1 MKVNLKK
8 FVVPLSIALIG
19 TNTIISNAI
28 NITDINGHWA
38 NNEITKFVNNNY
50 ILGYEDNTFKPNNSI
65 TRAEFVSILNRVFNL
80 TTSSGKVFNDTN
92 NHWAKQAI
100 DIAVTNGV
108 CNGKSNNLFYPNDK
122 LTRQEA
128 SVMLSNYLKLQD
140 TQLDKINSFY
150 DSHTISD
157 WALYSIEGMLEKGF
171 MNGYPT
177 GLLKPL
183 NNITRAEAVVL
194 INNVISNNI
203 INGNQ
208 NTNTTKQAISFSEL
222 ATLMPSFGFDE
233 MGAYIENGQY
243 MCVSNVTD
251 EFFAIGLEK
260 ESPTFNA
267 VVKKIFNM
275 LLPTQGDRLYE
286 IVSNPFEDQVLEMD
300 GRIVEI
306 KKYPQWVS
314 VNITNK

>member
-38 NNEITKFVNNNY
+38 NAEVSKFINSGY
-50 ILGYEDNTFKPNNSI
+50 IVGYEDNTFKPNNSI

-194 INNVISNNI
+194 INNVISNNNS
-203 INGNQ
+203 NGNQ
-208 NTNTTKQAISFSEL
+208 NTNKQAISFSEL
-222 ATLMPSFGFDE
+222 ATLMPSLGFDE
-233 MGAYIENGQY
+233 MGAYRENDQR
-243 MCVSNVTD
+243 MCTSYANNEV
-251 EFFAIGLEK
+251 FGIILEK
-260 ESPTFNA
+260 ESPTFN
-267 VVKKIFNM
+267 VIVKKIFNS
-275 LLPTQGDRLYE
+275 TQ
-286 IVSNPFEDQVLEMD
+286 I
-300 GRIVEI
+300 
-306 KKYPQWVS
+306 
-314 VNITNK
+314 

>member
-157 WALYSIEGMLEKGF
+157 WALYSIEGMLENGF

-194 INNVISNNI
+194 INNVISNNNS
-203 INGNQ
+203 NGNQ
-208 NTNTTKQAISFSEL
+208 NDTKQAISYSEL
-222 ATLMPSFGFDE
+222 DTLMPSFGFDKV
-233 MGAYIENGQY
+233 GAYRENGQR
-243 MCVSNVTD
+243 MGTACVED
-251 EFFAIGLEK
+251 DFFSIGLEK

-267 VVKKIFNM
+267 TVKKIFNM

-286 IVSNPFEDQVLEMD
+286 IVSNPFENQVLEMD

-306 KKYPQWVS
+306 KQYPQGV
-314 VNITNK
+314 VVTIRNK

>member
-19 TNTIISNAI
+19 TNTTISNAI

-157 WALYSIEGMLEKGF
+157 WALYSIEGMLENGF

-194 INNVISNNI
+194 INNVISNNNS
-203 INGNQ
+203 NGNQ
-208 NTNTTKQAISFSEL
+208 NTNKQAISFSEL
-222 ATLMPSFGFDE
+222 ATLMPSLGFDE
-233 MGAYIENGQY
+233 MGAYRENGQR
-243 MCVSNVTD
+243 MCVSKVTD
-251 EFFAIGLEK
+251 DFLDIGLEK

>member
-157 WALYSIEGMLEKGF
+157 WALYSIEGMLENGF

-194 INNVISNNI
+194 INNVISNNNS
-203 INGNQ
+203 NGNQ
-208 NTNTTKQAISFSEL
+208 NTNKQAISFSEL
-222 ATLMPSFGFDE
+222 ATLMPSLGFDE
-233 MGAYIENGQY
+233 MGAYRENSQR
-243 MCVSNVTD
+243 MCTSYAND
-251 EFFAIGLEK
+251 EVFGIILEK

>member
-1 MKVNLKK
+1 MKVDLKK

-19 TNTIISNAI
+19 TNTIISNAV

-50 ILGYEDNTFKPNNSI
+50 ILGYENNTFKPDNSI

-194 INNVISNNI
+194 INNVISNNNS
-203 INGNQ
+203 NGNQ
-208 NTNTTKQAISFSEL
+208 NTNKQAISFSEL
-222 ATLMPSFGFDE
+222 ATLMPSLGFDE

-243 MCVSNVTD
+243 MCVSNVNN
-251 EFFAIGLEK
+251 EVFGIILEK

-267 VVKKIFNM
+267 IVKKIFNM

-286 IVSNPFEDQVLEMD
+286 IVSNPFENQVLEMD
-300 GRIVEI
+300 GRLVEI
-306 KKYPQWVS
+306 IDYPQGVS
-314 VNITNK
+314 VTIRNK

>member
-157 WALYSIEGMLEKGF
+157 WALYSIEGMLENGF

-194 INNVISNNI
+194 INNVISNNNS
-203 INGNQ
+203 NGNQ
-208 NTNTTKQAISFSEL
+208 NTNKQAISFSEL
-222 ATLMPSFGFDE
+222 ATLMPSLGFDE
-233 MGAYIENGQY
+233 MGAYRENGQR
-243 MCVSNVTD
+243 MCVSKVTD
-251 EFFAIGLEK
+251 DFLDIGLEK

-275 LLPTQGDRLYE
+275 LLPTQGYRLYE

>member
-194 INNVISNNI
+194 INNVISNNNS
-203 INGNQ
+203 NGNQ
-208 NTNTTKQAISFSEL
+208 NTNKQAISFSEL
-222 ATLMPSFGFDE
+222 ATLMPSLGFDE
-233 MGAYIENGQY
+233 MGAYRENDQR
-243 MCVSNVTD
+243 MCTSYANNEV
-251 EFFAIGLEK
+251 FGIILEK

-267 VVKKIFNM
+267 IVKKIFNM

-286 IVSNPFEDQVLEMD
+286 IVSNPFENQVLEMD
-300 GRIVEI
+300 GRLVEI
-306 KKYPQWVS
+306 IDYPQGAS
-314 VNITNK
+314 VTIRNK

>member
-50 ILGYEDNTFKPNNSI
+50 IVAYEDNTFKPNNSI

-157 WALYSIEGMLEKGF
+157 WALYSIEGMLENGF

-194 INNVISNNI
+194 INNVISNNNS
-203 INGNQ
+203 NGNQ
-208 NTNTTKQAISFSEL
+208 NANKQAISFSEL
-222 ATLMPSFGFDE
+222 DTLMPSFGFDKV
-233 MGAYIENGQY
+233 GAYRENGQR
-243 MCVSNVTD
+243 MGTACVED
-251 EFFAIGLEK
+251 DFFSIGLEK

-267 VVKKIFNM
+267 TVKKIFNM

-286 IVSNPFEDQVLEMD
+286 IVSNPFENQVLEMD
-300 GRIVEI
+300 GRLVEI
-306 KKYPQWVS
+306 KQYPQGV
-314 VNITNK
+314 VVTIRNK

>member
-157 WALYSIEGMLEKGF
+157 WALYSIEGMLENGF

-194 INNVISNNI
+194 INNVISNNNS
-203 INGNQ
+203 NGNQ
-208 NTNTTKQAISFSEL
+208 NANKQAISFSEL
-222 ATLMPSFGFDE
+222 DTLMPSFGFDKV
-233 MGAYIENGQY
+233 GAYRENGQR
-243 MCVSNVTD
+243 MGTACVED
-251 EFFAIGLEK
+251 DFFSIGLEK

-267 VVKKIFNM
+267 TVKKIFHM

-286 IVSNPFEDQVLEMD
+286 IVSNPFENQVLEMD
-300 GRIVEI
+300 GRLVEI
-306 KKYPQWVS
+306 KQYPQGV
-314 VNITNK
+314 VVTIRNK

>member
-150 DSHTISD
+150 VSHTISD

-194 INNVISNNI
+194 INNVISNNNS
-203 INGNQ
+203 NGNQ
-208 NTNTTKQAISFSEL
+208 NTNKQAISFSEL
-222 ATLMPSFGFDE
+222 ATLMPSLGFDE
-233 MGAYIENGQY
+233 MGAYRENDQR
-243 MCVSNVTD
+243 MCTSYANNEV
-251 EFFAIGLEK
+251 FGIILEK
-260 ESPTFNA
+260 ESPTFN
-267 VVKKIFNM
+267 VIVKKIFNM

-286 IVSNPFEDQVLEMD
+286 IVSNPFENQVLEMD
-300 GRIVEI
+300 GRLVEI
-306 KKYPQWVS
+306 IDYPQGVS
-314 VNITNK
+314 VTIRNK

>member
-157 WALYSIEGMLEKGF
+157 WALYSIEGMLENGF

-194 INNVISNNI
+194 INNVISNNNS
-203 INGNQ
+203 NGNQ
-208 NTNTTKQAISFSEL
+208 NTNKQAISFSEL
-222 ATLMPSFGFDE
+222 ATLMHSLGFDE
-233 MGAYIENGQY
+233 MGAYRENGQR
-243 MCVSNVTD
+243 MCVSKVTD
-251 EFFAIGLEK
+251 DFLDIGLEK

>member
-194 INNVISNNI
+194 INNVISNNNS
-203 INGNQ
+203 NGNQ
-208 NTNTTKQAISFSEL
+208 NTNKQAISFSEL
-222 ATLMPSFGFDE
+222 ATLMPSLGFDE
-233 MGAYIENGQY
+233 MGAYRENDQR
-243 MCVSNVTD
+243 MCTSYANNEV
-251 EFFAIGLEK
+251 FGIILEK
-260 ESPTFNA
+260 ESPTFN
-267 VVKKIFNM
+267 VIVKKIFNM

-286 IVSNPFEDQVLEMD
+286 IVSNPFENQVLEMD
-300 GRIVEI
+300 GRLVEI
-306 KKYPQWVS
+306 IDYPQGVS
-314 VNITNK
+314 VTIRNK

>member
-50 ILGYEDNTFKPNNSI
+50 IVGYEDNTFKPNNSI

-157 WALYSIEGMLEKGF
+157 WALYSIEGMLENGF

-194 INNVISNNI
+194 INNVISNNNS
-203 INGNQ
+203 NGNQ
-208 NTNTTKQAISFSEL
+208 NANKQAISFSEL
-222 ATLMPSFGFDE
+222 DTLMPSFGFDKV
-233 MGAYIENGQY
+233 GAYRENGQR
-243 MCVSNVTD
+243 MGTACVED
-251 EFFAIGLEK
+251 DFFSIGLEK

-267 VVKKIFNM
+267 TVKKIFNM

-286 IVSNPFEDQVLEMD
+286 IVSNPFENQVLEMD
-300 GRIVEI
+300 GRLVEI
-306 KKYPQWVS
+306 KQYPQGV
-314 VNITNK
+314 VVTIRNK

>member
-157 WALYSIEGMLEKGF
+157 WALYSIEGMLENGF

-208 NTNTTKQAISFSEL
+208 NTNKQAISFSEL

-275 LLPTQGDRLYE
+275 LLPTQGDKLYE

>member
-157 WALYSIEGMLEKGF
+157 WALYSIEGMLENGF

-194 INNVISNNI
+194 INNVISNNNS
-203 INGNQ
+203 NGNQ
-208 NTNTTKQAISFSEL
+208 NANKQAISFSEL
-222 ATLMPSFGFDE
+222 ATLMPSLGFDE
-233 MGAYIENGQY
+233 MGAYRENGQR
-243 MCVSNVTD
+243 MCVSKVTD
-251 EFFAIGLEK
+251 DFLDIGLEK

-267 VVKKIFNM
+267 IVKKIFNM

>member
-1 MKVNLKK
+1 MKKK
-8 FVVPLSIALIG
+8 IRNIIITLGVALIS
-19 TNTIISNAI
+19 TSSLCTSANSTK
-28 NITDINGHWA
+28 ITDINGHWA
-38 NNEITKFVNNNY
+38 NAEVSKFINSGY
-50 ILGYEDNTFKPNNSI
+50 IVGYEDNTFKPDNSI

-194 INNVISNNI
+194 INNVISNNNS
-203 INGNQ
+203 NGNQ
-208 NTNTTKQAISFSEL
+208 NTNKQAISFSEL
-222 ATLMPSFGFDE
+222 ATLMPSLGFDE
-233 MGAYIENGQY
+233 MGAYRENGQR

-267 VVKKIFNM
+267 TVKKIFNM

-286 IVSNPFEDQVLEMD
+286 IVSNPFKDQVLEMD
-300 GRIVEI
+300 GRLVEI
-306 KKYPQWVS
+306 KQYPQGVS

>member
-157 WALYSIEGMLEKGF
+157 WALYSIEGMLENGF

-194 INNVISNNI
+194 INNVISNNNS
-203 INGNQ
+203 NGNQ
-208 NTNTTKQAISFSEL
+208 NTNKQAISFSEL
-222 ATLMPSFGFDE
+222 ATLMPSLGFDE
-233 MGAYIENGQY
+233 MGAYRENSQR
-243 MCVSNVTD
+243 MCTSYAND
-251 EFFAIGLEK
+251 EVFGIILEK

-267 VVKKIFNM
+267 TIKKIFNM
-275 LLPTQGDRLYE
+275 LLPTQGHKLYE